1 MNYCRYIKSTRPE
14 LLILFVVAFL
24 TLVFIDFWLIN
35 IPEVFAGGS
44 KLGQIIYRL
53 CLSYISAFIF
63 YFLVVHVKNQKDKEN
78 LYSYIAKK
86 VRMVIG
92 AAKGI
97 AGAMA
102 KEANVELSGDFPTK
116 LELSKICKGIN
127 PNGKAPMLLGV
138 LGNHANWLQYFDT
151 FKRRSNEATEKVF
164 LKMQFLDSRLV
175 NHLAKV
181 EDCTHF
187 TLISQVQFLPITNTD
202 LCGFES
208 SILEYFQLVEN
219 LDEYYQKKLKAY
231 NLTQH

>member
-1 MNYCRYIKSTRPE
+1 MNYWRYIKSTRSE

-24 TLVFIDFWLIN
+24 TLVLIDFLLIN

-44 KLGQIIYRL
+44 KIGQIIYRL

-92 AAKGI
+92 AAKAV

-102 KEANVELSGDFPTK
+102 KEASVELSGDFPTK
-116 LELSKICKGIN
+116 SELSKICKAVN
-127 PNGKAPMLLGV
+127 PKGKAPMLFGGI
-138 LGNHANWLQYFDT
+138 GNHANWLQYLDT

-175 NHLAKV
+175 NHLASI

-187 TLISQVQFLPITNTD
+187 AFLSQIQNLPITNTD
-202 LCGFES
+202 LCAFES

-219 LDEYYQKKLKAY
+219 LDEYYQKKLRAY
-231 NLTQH
+231 NV